1 LNHAPAGAPAGARGF
16 QEALAKGWNMN
27 TIGKILVI
35 LNLVFALVVG
45 GFLVIDFGTRT
56 NWRTAYESLKRE
68 MVVGEKNIN
77 VSGKTLQE
85 LKNQVR
91 RVEAE
96 NAKLKQEIIDNQT
109 VAKATLDSQKA
120 KTEEEVMRAKDADLS
135 AQKSIAEKDR
145 LKEEVKRLSATIQDR
160 DNLILTVRDENNK
173 LRTQAIAKEGIAK
186 TTLERN
192 QGLLGQIADLE
203 RKIALREAGVGNEN
217 NLIKDPSAANP
228 PSTHV
233 KGRIERIDSKDP
245 KVVQISLGSDQ
256 GLKQNQTLEVYR
268 LNPEPLFLGRIRI
281 MDAREHAAVG
291 RLMPGISGR
300 GPLQVGD
307 IVESSIGARAP

>member
-1 LNHAPAGAPAGARGF
+1 
-16 QEALAKGWNMN
+16 MN

-56 NWRTAYESLKRE
+56 NWRTAFESLKRE
-68 MVVGEKNIN
+68 MVVGEKNTNI
-77 VSGKTLQE
+77 SGKTLQD
-85 LKNQVR
+85 LNNQVR

-96 NAKLKQEIIDNQT
+96 NAKMKQEIIDNQT
-109 VAKATLDSQKA
+109 VAKAKLDSQK
-120 KTEEEVMRAKDADLS
+120 TMFEEEVQRAKDADLS
-135 AQKSIAEKDR
+135 AQKAIAEKER
-145 LKEEVKRLSATIQDR
+145 LKEEVKRLAATVQDR
-160 DNLILTVRDENNK
+160 DALILSVREDNNK

-192 QGLLGQIADLE
+192 QGLLSQIQDLE

-217 NLIKDPSAANP
+217 NLLKDPSAANP
-228 PSTHV
+228 PSTYV
-233 KGRIERIDSKDP
+233 KGRIERVDSKDP
-245 KVVQISLGSDQ
+245 KVVQISLGTDQ
-256 GLKQNQTLEVYR
+256 GLKRDQTLEVYR
-268 LNPEPLFLGRIRI
+268 LSPEPLWLGRIRI

-291 RLMPGISGR
+291 RLVPGISGR

-307 IVESSIGARAP
+307 IVASSTGAQAP